1 MFIDTIKQE
10 SKKLEQFAKKNQC
23 ICDYCKKCGRIIYV
37 GTEKIGMKDAYC
49 KEEYCGCCWYKM
61 SIIKDNDS
69 IVIFQMDDYI
79 IYKQSEEKFF
89 RKRFFIHD
97 KYSNLFEYKH
107 YLQYHN
113 FFIGV

>member
-23 ICDYCKKCGRIIYV
+23 TCDYCKKCGRIICV
-37 GTEKIGMKDAYC
+37 GIKENGMKDLYC
-49 KEEYCGCCWYKM
+49 KEEYCGCCWYEM

-69 IVIFQMDDYI
+69 IAIFQIDNHI
-79 IYKQSEEKFF
+79 IYYELLEKNFF
-89 RKRFFIHD
+89 QQCFFIHD
-97 KYSNLFEYKH
+97 KMDYKD
-107 YLQYHN
+107 

>member
-1 MFIDTIKQE
+1 MFIDIIKQE

-49 KEEYCGCCWYKM
+49 KEEYCGCCWYEM

-69 IVIFQMDDYI
+69 IAIFQIDNHI
-79 IYKQSEEKFF
+79 IYYELLEKNFF
-89 RKRFFIHD
+89 QQWFFIHD
-97 KYSNLFEYKH
+97 KMDYKD
-107 YLQYHN
+107 